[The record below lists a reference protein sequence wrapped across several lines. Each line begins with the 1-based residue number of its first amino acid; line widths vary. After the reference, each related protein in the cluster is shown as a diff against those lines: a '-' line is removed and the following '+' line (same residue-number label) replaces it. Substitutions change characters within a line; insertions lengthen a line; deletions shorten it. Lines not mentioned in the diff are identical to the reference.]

1 MPDFYDYADSL
12 NPGIRAALERTVYY
26 NSKTDSIAPYIDK
39 NPSELEQAIGDSET
53 REMELYQK
61 AKTMLNEW
69 AEQAGETAVLRM
81 ASKYQRTKT
90 PEHTDNQWTE
100 KINYTTERTISNLT
114 YKFWACLR
122 ENTRYVKGEK
132 TITGYDVGWTF
143 CAQSPA
149 AQYPETIDSQ
159 FHKTYKD
166 LESAEKYLAGRFKK
180 YSKYF
185 TELQPK
191 IINGYQSGFMV
202 GGVLLPGYEVE
213 MEES

>member
-12 NPGIRAALERTVYY
+12 NPGIRATLERTVYFQ
-26 NSKTDSIAPYIDK
+26 NGKDSIVPYIDK
-39 NPSELEQAIGDSET
+39 NPSDLEQAIGESEA
-53 REMELYQK
+53 RETELYQK
-61 AKTMLNEW
+61 AKAMLNEW
-69 AEQAGETAVLRM
+69 AEQAGETAILRM

-90 PEHTDNQWTE
+90 RDHSSNQWTE
-100 KINYTTERTISNLT
+100 KMGYCTERTISNLT
-114 YKFWACLR
+114 YKFWECLH
-122 ENTRYVKGEK
+122 EITRYVNGEK
-132 TITGYDVGWTF
+132 TITGYDVSWTF

-149 AQYPETIDSQ
+149 SPYCEPIDSQ
-159 FHKTYKD
+159 TNKHYKD

-213 MEES
+213 MEE

>member
-1 MPDFYDYADSL
+1 MPDFYDYADSF

-39 NPSELEQAIGDSET
+39 NPSELEQAIGNSEN

-61 AKTMLNEW
+61 AKAMLNEW
-69 AEQAGETAVLRM
+69 AEQAGETAILRM
-81 ASKYQRTKT
+81 ASKYQKTKT

-100 KINYTTERTISNLT
+100 TKNYTTARTISNLT

-122 ENTRYVKGEK
+122 ENTRYVKGEN

-202 GGVLLPGYEVE
+202 GGILLPGYEVE
-213 MEES
+213 MEE

>member
-1 MPDFYDYADSL
+1 MSDFYDYADRFE
-12 NPGIRAALERTVYY
+12 PGVKAILERTVYF
-26 NSKTDSIAPYIDK
+26 NSKEDSIAPFIDK
-39 NPSELEQAIGDSET
+39 NPAELEQAIGDSET
-53 REMELYQK
+53 REKELYQK

-69 AEQAGETAVLRM
+69 AEQAGETAILRM
-81 ASKYQRTKT
+81 ASKYQKTKAR
-90 PEHTDNQWTE
+90 EHTDNQWTE
-100 KINYTTERTISNLT
+100 KKNYTTERTISNLT
-114 YKFWACLR
+114 YKFWGCLC

-132 TITGYDVGWTF
+132 AIAGYDVSWTF
-143 CAQSPA
+143 YAQSPA
-149 AQYPETIDSQ
+149 APYPESIDSQ
-159 FHKTYKD
+159 YRKTYKD

-213 MEES
+213 MEE